1 MITRIPIL
9 AVTPQLEGGRFPA
22 KSTVGESFPVQA
34 RIFGESRDVIG
45 AAVVLTDPEG
55 TPHQAIPMHHVG
67 NDVWSADVI
76 ATHPGPWTFHIESWT
91 DPYAT
96 WVRDATIKVEAGV
109 DVDRTLADGAALLR
123 RSGHEDPVFNH
134 EVAALAD
141 SSADAVVRLIA
152 GMSVA
157 GYFEAE
163 PIRNNL
169 SSSKPLP
176 LFVDRGR
183 ALFGSWYEFF
193 PRSEGAVRNHD
204 GTITAGTLQTAL
216 KRIDAVADMG
226 FDVIYLPPI
235 HPIGTV
241 NRKGRNN
248 APTAQPGDPGS
259 PWAIGSADGGHDAI
273 DPGLGTID
281 DFDAFVAHART
292 RGIEIAL
299 DFALQCAPDH
309 PWVSAHPEWFTTSVD
324 GSIACAENPP
334 ETYTDIYRLNFDNDP
349 EGLYTEIL
357 RVLQFWLDHDVMIFR
372 VESAHTKPLGMWERL
387 MAACRRVYPEVIF
400 LADAF
405 TARAMLQALAMV
417 GFQQSYTYITWCEGK
432 DETANYLVELAHE
445 TSHFL
450 RPNLFVNSPDILP
463 RQLQTGDE
471 ALFRSRAML
480 AATASPTWGMYA
492 GYELLEHEPA
502 NADSDAYLNSEKH
515 EIKVRDWEAP
525 GSLAPFITRLNM
537 VRRSHPALQQ
547 LRNLTIQR
555 TDDNSVLCYSKRSG
569 ADAVIIVID
578 LAPSATKTVQ
588 LTIDPADLGLRVGDR
603 YLLHDEIS
611 GQATS
616 ADRVTISRDHP
627 ARILAVVT
635 P

>member
-9 AVTPQLEGGRFPA
+9 AVTPQLEGGRFPV
-22 KSTVGESFPVQA
+22 KSAVGESFAVQA
-34 RIFGESRDVIG
+34 RIFDEGRAVIV
-45 AAVVLTDPEG
+45 ATVILTDSAG
-55 TPHQAIPMHHVG
+55 TPQRPIPMAPIG
-67 NDVWSADVI
+67 NDVWSADVS
-76 ATHPGPWTFHIESWT
+76 ATHPGPWTFHIEAWT

-109 DVDRTLADGAALLR
+109 DADRTLAEGAALLR
-123 RSGHEDPVFNH
+123 RSGHDDPVFSH
-134 EVAALAD
+134 EAAALAD
-141 SSADAVVRLIA
+141 SSADALVRLIA
-152 GMSVA
+152 GISVA

-163 PIRNNL
+163 PIRNKL

-176 LFVDRGR
+176 LFVDRER

-193 PRSEGAVRNHD
+193 PRSEGAVHNQD

-235 HPIGTV
+235 HPIGII

-248 APTAQPGDPGS
+248 APTAQAGDPGS
-259 PWAIGSADGGHDAI
+259 PWAIGSAAGGHDAI
-273 DPGLGTID
+273 DPGLGTIE

-292 RGIEIAL
+292 RGVEIAL

-309 PWVSAHPEWFTTSVD
+309 PWVSAHPEWFTTWAD
-324 GSIACAENPP
+324 GSIAYAENPP

-349 EGLYTEIL
+349 EGLYTEIV
-357 RVLQFWLDHDVMIFR
+357 RVLQFWLDHDVTIFR
-372 VESAHTKPLGMWERL
+372 VDSPHTKPLGMWERL
-387 MAACRRVYPEVIF
+387 MTACRRVYPEVIF
-400 LADAF
+400 LADACA
-405 TARAMLQALAMV
+405 TSAMLQALAIV
-417 GFQQSYTYITWCEGK
+417 GFQQSYTYITWREDK
-432 DETANYLVELAHE
+432 DETAAYLTELAHE

-492 GYELLEHEPA
+492 GYELLEQEPA
-502 NADSDAYLNSEKH
+502 TADSETCLNSEKY
-515 EIKVRDWEAP
+515 EIKVRDWDAP
-525 GSLAPFITRLNM
+525 GSLAPFITRLNA

-547 LRNLTIQR
+547 LRNLTLQR
-555 TDDNSVLCYSKRSG
+555 TDDDSVLCYSKRSG

-588 LTIDPADLGLRVGDR
+588 LTIDAADLGLRDGDR

-627 ARILAVVT
+627 ARILAVIT
-635 P
+635 R